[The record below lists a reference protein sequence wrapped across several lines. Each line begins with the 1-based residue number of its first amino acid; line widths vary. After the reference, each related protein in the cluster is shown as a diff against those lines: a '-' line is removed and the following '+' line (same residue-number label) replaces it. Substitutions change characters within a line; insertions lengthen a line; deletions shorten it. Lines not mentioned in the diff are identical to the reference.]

1 MAVRAAVALDAD
13 AADVRE
19 QDDRAL
25 PDLAVQA
32 GRGQLV
38 AGDGVGLAEQV
49 QTVLGDLADDADAEA
64 GAREGLALDD
74 LVGQAELLADHPDLV
89 LEQLA
94 QRLDELELDVVG
106 QAAHVV
112 VRLDVRGAGAAAGLD
127 DVRVQGALDQEGD
140 RGAVLL
146 EDLQLG
152 LLEDAD
158 ELAADDL
165 PLGLRVG
172 DAGERAQEALLRVD
186 DLQLHAGGGDEVLLD
201 LLGLALAH
209 QAVVDVHAGQL
220 GADGLLDEGRGDR
233 GVHAAG
239 EAADG
244 ALVADLLAD
253 GRDLLL
259 DDVAGGPA
267 GLEAGAAVEEVLQH
281 LLAVRGV
288 HDLGVVLDPVQLLLV
303 VLEGGDGDD
312 VRRRGDAEALGGG
325 RAGVAVGHPHRLV
338 LGGALEEGGAGLGDG
353 QRGAAVLARA
363 GVVDGAAEGG
373 RHQLEAVAH
382 AEDGN
387 AGPEEGVGVV
397 QARSALLVHGGRAAG
412 EDDRLRV
419 LGEHL
424 GHGHR
429 AGHDLAVDPS
439 LADAAGDE
447 LGVLGAEVDD
457 ENRVRGAVVGGGGC
471 FWHGAAFRRKRWLFC
486 RFYRWRRPPLCR
498 TIRGPRHGDVPRHV
512 RHSARRA
519 SPITR
524 WASAP

>member
-1 MAVRAAVALDAD
+1 MAVGAAVALDAD

-32 GRGQLV
+32 GGGELV
-38 AGDGVGLAEQV
+38 AGDGVGLAQQV
-49 QTVLGDLADDADAEA
+49 QALLGDLADDADAEA
-64 GAREGLALDD
+64 GAGEGLALDD
-74 LVGQAELLADHPDLV
+74 LVGQAELLADHADLV

-106 QAAHVV
+106 EAADVV

-127 DVRVQGALDQEGD
+127 DVRVQGALHEEGD

-172 DAGERAQEALLRVD
+172 HAGEGVQEALLRVD

-201 LLGLALAH
+201 LLGLTLAH
-209 QAVVDVHAGQL
+209 QAVVDVDAGQL
-220 GADGLLDEGRGDR
+220 GADGLLHEGRGDR

-239 EAADG
+239 QAADG
-244 ALVADLLAD
+244 ALVADLRLD

-259 DDVAGGPA
+259 DDVAGRPG
-267 GLEAGAAVEEVLQH
+267 GGEAGAAVEEVLQD

-288 HDLGVVLDPVQLLLV
+288 HHLGVVLHAVQLLLV
-303 VLEGGDGDD
+303 VLEGRHGYD
-312 VRRRGDAEALGGG
+312 VRRRGDGEALGGG
-325 RAGVAVGHPHRLV
+325 GAGVAVRHPHGLV
-338 LGGALEEGGAGLGDG
+338 RRGALEEGGAGLGDG
-353 QRGAAVLARA
+353 QRGAAVLAGA
-363 GVVDGAAEGG
+363 GVVDRAAEGDG
-373 RHQLEAVAH
+373 HQLEAVAH
-382 AEDGN
+382 AEDGDPGLEDG
-387 AGPEEGVGVV
+387 AV
-397 QARSALLVHGGRAAG
+397 QLRGALLVDGGRAAG
-412 EDDRLRV
+412 EDDRLGV
-419 LGEHL
+419 LGQHL
-424 GHGHR
+424 VDGHR
-429 AGHDLAVDPS
+429 ARHDLAVDPC

-486 RFYRWRRPPLCR
+486 RF
-498 TIRGPRHGDVPRHV
+498 
-512 RHSARRA
+512 
-519 SPITR
+519 
-524 WASAP
+524 